1 MYKETL
7 HFRRKKLCM
16 SGTTDSHY
24 AEVEIQQT
32 EDSAYQQLNVSGLG
46 SDNTNHQQN
55 ISELDTAYQQLN
67 VSELQLENTYQQLN
81 VSAIRSNNNYPQ
93 QNVSG
98 LGFDNAYQNL
108 SLQ

>member
-1 MYKETL
+1 MQKDTL

-24 AEVEIQQT
+24 AEVEVQQT
-32 EDSAYQQLNVSGLG
+32 EDSAYQQLNVSGPG
-46 SDNTNHQQN
+46 SDNTNHHQN
-55 ISELDTAYQQLN
+55 IDTAYQQLN
-67 VSELQLENTYQQLN
+67 VSELQLENTYQQ
-81 VSAIRSNNNYPQ
+81 VKASAIRSNNNYPQ